1 MLHALLHDLR
11 GLDASKRS
19 LRSFG
24 FVVGG
29 VATVVAGWLIWRS
42 GSPVWPWEGGL
53 RPSVIL
59 GAIGLSLIAFG
70 AVSPRLIRPVYFV
83 WMALAFLLGAVMTR
97 IILTIVYVTLIIPIG
112 LVMKFFGRD
121 PLNRRLDRSMTSY
134 WISRED
140 MDRSPERL
148 EKYY

>member
-1 MLHALLHDLR
+1 MLDALLQELR
-11 GLDASKRS
+11 ALDSSRRS

-42 GSPVWPWEGGL
+42 GSTEWSSNGAL
-53 RPSVIL
+53 RPAVIL
-59 GAIGLSLIAFG
+59 GIIGFG
-70 AVSPRLIRPVYFV
+70 LLALGVASPRLLRPLYFV
-83 WMALAFLLGAVMTR
+83 WMALAFILGAVMTR
-97 IILTIVYVTLIIPIG
+97 VILTVVFVLLIVPIG
-112 LVMKFFGRD
+112 LVMRLFGRD
-121 PLNRRLDRSMTSY
+121 PLNRKIGGSMTSY

>member
-1 MLHALLHDLR
+1 MLQALLQDLR
-11 GLDASKRS
+11 GLDASRRS

-42 GSPVWPWEGGL
+42 GSTDWPKGGL
-53 RPSVIL
+53 RPSFIL
-59 GAIGLSLIAFG
+59 AAIGLSLIALG
-70 AVSPRLIRPVYFV
+70 AVSPRLLRPAYFV
-83 WMALAFLLGAVMTR
+83 WMALAFLLGTVMTR
-97 IILTIVYVTLIIPIG
+97 IILTIVFVLLIIPIG
-112 LVMKFFGRD
+112 LVMKLFGRD
-121 PLNRRLDRSMTSY
+121 PLTRRLDRSMTSY